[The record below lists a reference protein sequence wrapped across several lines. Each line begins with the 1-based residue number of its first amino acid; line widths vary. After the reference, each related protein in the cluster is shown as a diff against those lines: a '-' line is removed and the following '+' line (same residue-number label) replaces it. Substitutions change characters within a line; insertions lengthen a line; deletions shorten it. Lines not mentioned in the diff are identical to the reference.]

1 MQGVKKRAIYGLL
14 CGALL
19 AVSGT
24 AWARG
29 TYQAPD
35 DFVREVFAGKMP
47 AVKTIWITDTM
58 QPEIKRILGH
68 LYAQQRVRYWQ
79 ESGRSAWVLEEVGK
93 EEPITTGIV
102 VNAGKIEQVRVLVYR
117 ESRGDEVRYPRFTRQ
132 FKGAGLNS
140 NQEFDRGIDVISGA
154 TLSVNALTRLA
165 RLALYLDSQAQAG
178 K

>member
-1 MQGVKKRAIYGLL
+1 MMTRMLMMGLL
-14 CGALL
+14 LLTGA
-19 AVSGT
+19 VQ
-24 AWARG
+24 ARG

-47 AVKTIWITDTM
+47 AAKSVWITDAM
-58 QPEIKRILGH
+58 QPEIGRILGH
-68 LYAQQRVRYWQ
+68 PFAQRRVRYWQ
-79 ESGRSAWVLEEVGK
+79 ESGRSAWVLEEIGK

-117 ESRGDEVRYPRFTRQ
+117 ESRGDEVRYPRFTGQ
-132 FKGAGLNS
+132 FTGAGLKS
-140 NQEFDRGIDVISGA
+140 HQELDRGIDVISGA

-165 RLALYLDSQAQAG
+165 RLALYLDGQAQAG